1 MMIQSQQQRPS
12 RTWLAGWTP
21 EDTGFFAGDNKA
33 LAWRTLWVTT
43 FNLSLAFI
51 TWFVVS
57 ALVVRLPNVGFALDT
72 TQLFWLTAMP
82 GLAGGSLRL
91 IWTFLPPL
99 VGTRHLI
106 TFSTLLLLVPLL
118 GWGFAVQNTATPFW
132 MLMLLAFL
140 AGIGGGNFS
149 GFMPSTSYFFPKK
162 AQGTALGLQAGIGNF
177 GVSVVQFL
185 TPWIIGFSLL
195 GGLFGGAQTLT
206 KGAVT
211 LLVHLQN
218 ATFIY
223 VPLVLI
229 GAWLA
234 WMMLRSV
241 PVRANFKEQFDI
253 FSNKHTWIM
262 TSLYVMTFGSF
273 AGFSGT
279 FALLIRDLFG
289 KFDGAPDP
297 LTYIF
302 LGPLVGSAARV
313 LAGPLV
319 DRFGGAKLTQASG
332 IGLLFSTIFVALY
345 SHPSSLESFPMFLG
359 GMLSIFLFTGIGNAS
374 TFKQMPMIF
383 PPRQAGGV
391 IGFTGAIAAYGPFG
405 FSLILGALIAATGIT
420 TAFFYGAAIF
430 YALNIGLNWYFYARD
445 GAEKPC

>member
-1 MMIQSQQQRPS
+1 MALQHSRPS
-12 RTWLAGWTP
+12 STWLPDWTP
-21 EDTGFFAGDNKA
+21 ELAGFFAGDNRA

-72 TQLFWLTAMP
+72 SQLFWLTAMP

-106 TFSTLLLLVPLL
+106 TFSTLLLLIPLL

-132 MLMLLAFL
+132 MLMVLAFL

-185 TPWIIGFSLL
+185 TPWVIGFSLL
-195 GGLFGGAQTLT
+195 GGLFGNAQTFT
-206 KGAVT
+206 KGAVIQPIY
-211 LLVHLQN
+211 LQN
-218 ATFIY
+218 ATLIY
-223 VPLVLI
+223 IPLVII
-229 GAWLA
+229 GALLA
-234 WMMLRSV
+234 WTMLRSV

-262 TSLYVMTFGSF
+262 TSLYIMTFGSF
-273 AGFSGT
+273 SGFSGT

-319 DRFGGAKLTQASG
+319 DRFGGAKLTQVSG

-345 SHPSSLESFPMFLG
+345 SQPSSLESFPMFLG

-405 FSLILGALIAATGIT
+405 FSLILGALIAATGVT
-420 TAFFYGAAIF
+420 TMFFYGVAIF
-430 YALNIGLNWYFYARD
+430 YLLNIGLNWFFYTRKN
-445 GAEKPC
+445 AEIPC